1 LVSVFRLNPVDAVLY
16 GVRVMR
22 TRLTVVV
29 ASLTGLLI
37 TAVPVVAHHSFAA
50 EYDANK
56 PLKLTGT
63 VTKIEWTNPH
73 CWFYIDVKN
82 EQSGTIE
89 NWALETGNPNALLR
103 LGWRPD
109 SLKIGDAITVEGT
122 RARDGSLHG
131 NARSMIL
138 MSTGQRL
145 FAGSSQ
151 GTNP

>member
-1 LVSVFRLNPVDAVLY
+1 MEASS
-16 GVRVMR
+16 VMR
-22 TRLTVVV
+22 TRLTVAV
-29 ASLTGLLI
+29 ASLVGLLM

-56 PLKLTGT
+56 PIKLAGT

-82 EQSGTIE
+82 EQSGKVE

-109 SLKIGDAITVEGT
+109 SLKVGDAISVDAT
-122 RARDGSLHG
+122 RARDGSLHA

-138 MSTGQRL
+138 ASTGQKL

-151 GTNP
+151 GSTP